1 MGNNNSVLSTLF
13 TQNSF
18 KKLVAYD
25 SPALLQYVVR
35 RYDIQYDDGTKNRE
49 LFSEVYQY
57 LNKNYRNEYF
67 YKNTL
72 LNKLIINAHRIKTT
86 TALTEV
92 PISKSIADIIMING
106 KAVVYEIKTELDK
119 FDRLESQINDYYKA
133 FDHVCVVTSES
144 QYESVKEYLGD
155 SPVGIYILT
164 KRGAIRKCK
173 EPDMYRE
180 KLNCDSIFKLLN
192 KNEYENIIT
201 KVYGTLPNTTQ
212 VKYYSECKSLLTKLD
227 VVELYDY
234 MIKELKKRNQIDCY
248 DFTNVPYALRFLVYF
263 SKYNSE
269 AYNEFIEYL
278 ERDFLE
284 E

>member
-13 TQNSF
+13 TQNS
-18 KKLVAYD
+18 LRNLISND

-35 RYDIQYDDGTKNRE
+35 RYNIQYDDGTKNKE
-49 LFSEVYQY
+49 VFSEVYQY
-57 LNKNYRNEYF
+57 LYKNYRNEYF

-72 LNKLIINAHRIKTT
+72 LNKLIINAHRIRST

-92 PISKSIADIIMING
+92 PVSKSIADIIMING

-119 FDRLESQINDYYKA
+119 FDRLESQINDYFKA

-144 QYESVKEYLGD
+144 QYESINKYLGD

-173 EPDMYRE
+173 EPTLYRE
-180 KLNCDSIFKLLN
+180 KLESDTIFKLLN
-192 KNEYENIIT
+192 KNEYENIIK

-212 VKYYSECKSLLTKLD
+212 VKYYSECKSLLTKID
-227 VVELYDY
+227 VIELYNY
-234 MIKELKKRNQIDCY
+234 VLKELKNRNQIDCY
-248 DFTNVPYALRFLVYF
+248 DFTNVPYALRFLIYF
-263 SKYNSE
+263 SKYNCDL
-269 AYNEFIEYL
+269 YNDFIEYL
-278 ERDFLE
+278 ERHYLE